1 MAKRYPV
8 AHTSSVGPSGPNNA
22 SETPAADDKPRL
34 TTDQLDDVMFLL
46 SEMDL
51 RPGDANNL
59 AKRVAQKRFAAEADR
74 LFEDRR
80 AAAAAD
86 DEPAT
91 GRDPVRSYLRRM
103 GAVSLLSREG
113 EIALARRIEEAD
125 IDARLAVLDSPV
137 TLAFALCLGG
147 SVERRRGDL
156 DPAELPDEALERMEN
171 LRAEIVAMGRERAKL
186 MAKLQAASPPDP
198 DDIEA
203 LEALQTRLYE
213 TNQSFPV
220 GPHQFRAIAS
230 VLLDL
235 GDEAQQQASYV
246 ERCTSAAGMD
256 LATLLQ
262 TLKRVRSLSR
272 DNGNGNG
279 NGSRIAAGDVSA
291 LERLVGRA
299 AGALAHIESRCGM
312 PIENLLRVREAL
324 QDADTRGEAARTELV
339 EANLRLVVSIA
350 KKYVNRGLPF
360 LDLIQEGN
368 IGLMRAVEKFEYRRG
383 YKFSTYAHWWIRQA
397 ITRAIADQARTIRVP
412 VHMIESINKLMR
424 TSRYLV
430 QQLGREPTVEELA
443 ELLELPADKVRVILR
458 SAKLPLSLETPVG
471 EEDDSTLGNFI
482 ADRDAVDPME
492 AAEIRNLSDCT
503 RRALSTLTPREERVL
518 RLRFGIDE
526 DSSHTLEEVG
536 QEFAVTRERIRQIE
550 AKALR
555 KLRRPEVSDGLST
568 FFDV

>member
-1 MAKRYPV
+1 MADRYPV
-8 AHTSSVGPSGPNNA
+8 AHTSAAAPSNNSGA
-22 SETPAADDKPRL
+22 EETPSNDNRPRL
-34 TTDQLDDVMFLL
+34 TTDQLDDVMYLL
-46 SEMDL
+46 AEMDV
-51 RPGDANNL
+51 RPGETNDV
-59 AKRVAQKRFAAEADR
+59 AKKVAQQRFAAEADR

-80 AAAAAD
+80 AVAAQD
-86 DEPAT
+86 DEPGT

-125 IDARLAVLDSPV
+125 IDGRLAVLYSPICV
-137 TLAFALCLGG
+137 SRALNLGG
-147 SVERRRGDL
+147 TIERRRGDL
-156 DPAELPDEALERMEN
+156 DPEELTDGAIEQLERQREQIVKIGREITDLRARCVEDGPPSPDDEAN
-171 LRAEIVAMGRERAKL
+171 
-186 MAKLQAASPPDP
+186 
-198 DDIEA
+198 IEG
-203 LEALQTRLYE
+203 LQTDLYE
-213 TNQSFPV
+213 TNRAFPI

-230 VLLDL
+230 ALIQL
-235 GDEAQQQASYV
+235 GDDAQCQASYV

-256 LATLLQ
+256 LATLLRALQ
-262 TLKRVRSLSR
+262 RVRRASSDAERRL
-272 DNGNGNG
+272 
-279 NGSRIAAGDVSA
+279 AAGDIHT
-291 LERLVGRA
+291 LERMVGKA
-299 AGALAHIESRCGM
+299 ADALGRIEGRGGM
-312 PIENLLRVREAL
+312 PIEDLIGVGRALR
-324 QDADTRGEAARTELV
+324 DAAARGEAARTELV

-443 ELLELPADKVRVILR
+443 ELLELPPEKVRVILR

-503 RRALSTLTPREERVL
+503 RQALSTLTPREERVL

-555 KLRRPEVSDGLST
+555 KLRRPEVCDGLSS
-568 FFDV
+568 FFDT

>member
-1 MAKRYPV
+1 MADRYPV
-8 AHTSSVGPSGPNNA
+8 AHTSAAAPSNNSGA
-22 SETPAADDKPRL
+22 EETPSNDNRPRL
-34 TTDQLDDVMFLL
+34 TTDQLDDVMYLL
-46 SEMDL
+46 AEMDV
-51 RPGDANNL
+51 RPGETNDV
-59 AKRVAQKRFAAEADR
+59 AKKVAQQRFAAEADR

-80 AAAAAD
+80 AVAAQD
-86 DEPAT
+86 DEPGT

-125 IDARLAVLDSPV
+125 IDGRLAVLYSPIC
-137 TLAFALCLGG
+137 LSRALNLGG
-147 SVERRRGDL
+147 TIERRRGDL
-156 DPAELPDEALERMEN
+156 DPEELTDEAIDQLERQREK
-171 LRAEIVAMGRERAKL
+171 IVKIGREIADIRARC
-186 MAKLQAASPPDP
+186 AADGPPSP
-198 DDIEA
+198 DDEATIEG
-203 LEALQTRLYE
+203 LQTDLYE
-213 TNQSFPV
+213 TNRAFPI
-220 GPHQFRAIAS
+220 GPHQFRAVAS
-230 VLLDL
+230 ALIQL
-235 GDEAQQQASYV
+235 GDDAQCQASYV

-256 LATLLQ
+256 LATLLRALQ
-262 TLKRVRSLSR
+262 RVRQASSDAERRL
-272 DNGNGNG
+272 
-279 NGSRIAAGDVSA
+279 AAGDIHT
-291 LERLVGRA
+291 LERLVGKA
-299 AGALAHIESRCGM
+299 ADALARIEGRGGM
-312 PIENLLRVREAL
+312 PIEDLIGVGRSLR
-324 QDADTRGEAARTELV
+324 DAAARGEAARTELV

-443 ELLELPADKVRVILR
+443 ELLELPPEKVRVILR

-503 RRALSTLTPREERVL
+503 RQALSTLTPREERVL

-555 KLRRPEVSDGLST
+555 KLRRPEVCDGLSS
-568 FFDV
+568 FFDT

>member
-1 MAKRYPV
+1 MADRYPV
-8 AHTSSVGPSGPNNA
+8 AHTSAVAPSGSA
-22 SETPAADDKPRL
+22 ATEETSSNDRQPRL
-34 TTDQLDDVMFLL
+34 TTDQLDDVMYLL
-46 SEMDL
+46 AEMDV
-51 RPGDANNL
+51 RPGETNDV
-59 AKRVAQKRFAAEADR
+59 AKKVAQQRFAAEADR

-80 AAAAAD
+80 AVAAQD
-86 DEPAT
+86 DEPGT

-113 EIALARRIEEAD
+113 EIALAKRIEEAD
-125 IDARLAVLDSPV
+125 IDGRLAVLYSPISMSQS
-137 TLAFALCLGG
+137 LNLGG
-147 SVERRRGDL
+147 AIERRRGDL
-156 DPAELPDEALERMEN
+156 DPEELTDEALEQLERQ
-171 LRAEIVAMGRERAKL
+171 RQGIVVTGREIEGLKVRG
-186 MAKLQAASPPDP
+186 AADGPPSP
-198 DDIEA
+198 DDEA
-203 LEALQTRLYE
+203 KIEALQTDLYE
-213 TNQSFPV
+213 ANRAFPI

-230 VLLDL
+230 ALIEL
-235 GDEAQQQASYV
+235 GEDAHRQASYV

-256 LATLLQ
+256 LATLLRALQ
-262 TLKRVRSLSR
+262 RVRQASSDAERRL
-272 DNGNGNG
+272 
-279 NGSRIAAGDVSA
+279 AAGDIHA
-291 LERLVGRA
+291 LERLVGKA
-299 AGALAHIESRCGM
+299 ADALARIETRGGM
-312 PIENLLRVREAL
+312 PIEDLIHVGRALR
-324 QDADTRGEAARTELV
+324 DAAARGEAARTELV

-443 ELLELPADKVRVILR
+443 ELLELPPEKVRVILR

-503 RRALSTLTPREERVL
+503 RQALSTLTPREERVL

-555 KLRRPEVSDGLST
+555 KLRRPEVCDGLSS
-568 FFDV
+568 FFDY

>member
-1 MAKRYPV
+1 MANRYPV
-8 AHTSSVGPSGPNNA
+8 AHTGAVASSGASG
-22 SETPAADDKPRL
+22 SEETQTADPKPRL
-34 TTDQLDDVMFLL
+34 TTDQLDDVMYLL
-46 SEMDL
+46 AEMDV
-51 RPGDANNL
+51 RPGEANDV
-59 AKRVAQKRFAAEADR
+59 AKKVAQRRFAAEADR

-80 AAAAAD
+80 AVAAQD
-86 DEPAT
+86 DEPGT

-125 IDARLAVLDSPV
+125 IDLRLAILSSPMSM
-137 TLAFALCLGG
+137 AYALGLGG
-147 SVERRRGDL
+147 TIERRRGDL
-156 DPAELPDEALERMEN
+156 DPEDLTDEALARLER
-171 LRAEIVAMGRERAKL
+171 LRSEFVEFGRELAKL
-186 MAKLQAASPPDP
+186 RTK
-198 DDIEA
+198 IEA
-203 LEALQTRLYE
+203 AKAPGSDDLTRLEAVQTELYE
-213 TNQSFPV
+213 ASRSFPV
-220 GPHQFRAIAS
+220 GPHQFRAIAEA
-230 VLLDL
+230 LMEL
-235 GDEAQQQASYV
+235 GDEAQHQASYV

-256 LATLLQ
+256 LPSLLRALRRIREATAE
-262 TLKRVRSLSR
+262 KRVTS
-272 DNGNGNG
+272 
-279 NGSRIAAGDVSA
+279 GDVHA
-291 LERLVGRA
+291 LERLVGKA
-299 AGALAHIESRCGM
+299 ADALARIERRCGM
-312 PIENLLRVREAL
+312 PIEDLLEVGRALRDAEA
-324 QDADTRGEAARTELV
+324 RGEAARTELV
-339 EANLRLVVSIA
+339 EANVRLVVSIA

-443 ELLELPADKVRVILR
+443 ELLELPAEKVRVILR

-471 EEDDSTLGNFI
+471 EEDDSTLGSFI

-503 RRALSTLTPREERVL
+503 RTALQTLTPREERVL

-555 KLRRPEVSDGLST
+555 KLRRPEVASGLSS
-568 FFDV
+568 FFDT

>member
-8 AHTSSVGPSGPNNA
+8 AHTSGEGSSGPA
-22 SETPAADDKPRL
+22 AQGDAQAADDKPRL

-51 RPGDANNL
+51 RSGDGNNL

-80 AAAAAD
+80 TVAAAD
-86 DEPAT
+86 DEPAS

-137 TLAFALCLGG
+137 SLAFALCLGG
-147 SVERRRGDL
+147 SVERRRGDI
-156 DPAELPDEALERMEN
+156 DPAELPDEALERMETM
-171 LRAEIVAMGRERAKL
+171 RTEIVAMGRERAAL
-186 MAKLQAASPPDP
+186 LAKLQAAKSADP
-198 DDIEA
+198 DEIER
-203 LEALQTRLYE
+203 LEALQTKLYE
-213 TNQSFPV
+213 TNQTFPV
-220 GPHQFRAIAS
+220 GPHQFRAIEA
-230 VLLDL
+230 VMLQL
-235 GDEAQQQASYV
+235 GDDAKQQAAYV

-256 LATLLQ
+256 LTTLLK
-262 TLKRVRSLSR
+262 TLRRVRSMSR
-272 DNGNGNG
+272 GNGNG
-279 NGSRIAAGDVSA
+279 NGTKIAAGDVSA
-291 LERLVGRA
+291 LQRLVGRA
-299 AGALAHIESRCGM
+299 ASALSLIESRCGM
-312 PIENLLRVREAL
+312 PIEHLLRVREAL

-503 RRALSTLTPREERVL
+503 QRALSTLTPREERVL

-555 KLRRPEVSDGLST
+555 KLRRPEICDGLST
-568 FFDV
+568 FFDA